1 VIGLIDIGA
10 LPVGAACMPSNGSL
24 REPPALEGLSL
35 ASLTSHH
42 VESASALAIIAAS
55 NEPLLYLAE
64 DLTVIA
70 ASASFCRAFEIE
82 PSSIPGR
89 ALSRLGAGEW
99 DRPQLISL
107 LKATASGNAHVAA
120 YDIDLARKGRKTL
133 CLVVNAHR
141 LDDKDDPRVR
151 LLMAVSDVT
160 FARAEAKQKDDLIQE
175 KAILLLEVQHRVANS
190 LQIIASILMQS
201 ARKVQSE
208 EARGHLKD
216 AHIRMMSIA
225 AVQRYLAISPLADV
239 PLAPYLTQLCESLGA
254 SMIYDPTQLSIR
266 VNVDNS
272 VTSATTS
279 VSLGLI
285 VTELVI
291 NALKHAFPEN
301 RSGKIV
307 VSYRSVGKNW
317 TLSVSDNGVGM
328 RTGPIAAKAG
338 LGTSIVQALSKQLN
352 GSILIEDAQPGT
364 AFSLSHDEAV
374 EVAVLPAA

>member
-141 LDDKDDPRVR
+141 LDDI
-151 LLMAVSDVT
+151 ASS
-160 FARAEAKQKDDLIQE
+160 AESASSASKPADSTNSTTHIRINASSSTTRTTALALDMRFPFSGEE
-175 KAILLLEVQHRVANS
+175 KSVQH
-190 LQIIASILMQS
+190 
-201 ARKVQSE
+201 K
-208 EARGHLKD
+208 KK
-216 AHIRMMSIA
+216 
-225 AVQRYLAISPLADV
+225 RY
-239 PLAPYLTQLCESLGA
+239 
-254 SMIYDPTQLSIR
+254 
-266 VNVDNS
+266 
-272 VTSATTS
+272 
-279 VSLGLI
+279 
-285 VTELVI
+285 
-291 NALKHAFPEN
+291 
-301 RSGKIV
+301 
-307 VSYRSVGKNW
+307 
-317 TLSVSDNGVGM
+317 
-328 RTGPIAAKAG
+328 
-338 LGTSIVQALSKQLN
+338 
-352 GSILIEDAQPGT
+352 
-364 AFSLSHDEAV
+364 
-374 EVAVLPAA
+374 PAC